1 MQKRDLPY
9 LVFGILITA
18 VASCRSATENNFP
31 PVEPE
36 LIAITPFDSAVDA
49 AATAVPTAEPPRP
62 GALPTTADAWPTI
75 GGNRAGLALTIP
87 PGWSNLTDQ
96 ISPAIENRLGINLL
110 FAADSER
117 TGRSL
122 LAGKSFAR
130 GATLTGL
137 LVSPPPPPADPAA
150 ALIELLTSA
159 APSAVRLTPITPI
172 TSANGVDGF
181 VVDVGDGPV
190 GLNVPGG
197 DLRTRVA
204 LFVPPAA
211 EGADGP
217 TWIALLLS
225 ASAEVWP
232 QYVPTFDRILASAE
246 VFAVRPGQT
255 AQEGNVVVR
264 GDLQGD
270 SVQVEATLERGV
282 SDLWTFNAGGGRYA
296 SLFLRPAEPLL
307 DLSLTLLG
315 PDRQTIAHVANGFA
329 GATEAATD
337 VWLPQPGVY
346 LLQVSE
352 FGGASGRY
360 TLALTLSDQ
369 PQHNDGG
376 PIAFDQALQGQL
388 PPNGQQVWVF
398 SGVARQRVSIVV
410 APQATTFDAIL
421 DLVGPDGN
429 ILFTLDE
436 GFSGDPEVVSA
447 YELPAAGE
455 YAVVV
460 RSFSAQGG
468 PYTLSLD
475 EGDRPI
481 DNFYDAGD
489 LAYGAVSAE
498 TLQGQEAHAWF
509 LQGKAGD
516 HILVRVT
523 PRSAN
528 LDLDVWLLDAA
539 VERVAAADEF
549 AAGEPET
556 MELTLDADG
565 QYIVLVRD
573 FNGEP
578 GEYEIALGAAPAA
591 TPETAGMLGYGDA
604 VIGAVQ
610 PGTAVAWTFSAA
622 AGDVINVA
630 AQAADSSGDLVL
642 QLVGPDGLTAREVDD
657 SPAGG
662 DEAIRAYVV
671 PAAGQWRVV
680 LREFFNGMANYRLTL
695 ERAR

>member
-18 VASCRSATENNFP
+18 VASCRSATETNLT

-36 LIAITPFDSAVDA
+36 LIATATPLGETAGASTDA
-49 AATAVPTAEPPRP
+49 APAAEPPQP
-62 GALPTTADAWPTI
+62 DLPPPSDAWPAI
-75 GGNRAGLALTIP
+75 GSDRAGLALAIP

-96 ISPAIENRLGINLL
+96 IGPAIDNRLGINLL

-117 TGRSL
+117 TGLSL
-122 LAGKSFAR
+122 LAGKPFGS
-130 GATLTGL
+130 GAYLTGL
-137 LVSPPPPPADPAA
+137 IVSPATPAADPAT
-150 ALIELLTSA
+150 ALIELLAGA
-159 APSAVRLTPITPI
+159 APAAVRLTPIAPI
-172 TSANGVDGF
+172 ASANGVGGF
-181 VVDVGDGPV
+181 VVDVGDGPI
-190 GLNVPGG
+190 GLNVAEAG

-204 LFVPPAA
+204 LFALPSA
-211 EGADGP
+211 EGAGGLA
-217 TWIALLLS
+217 WIALLLS
-225 ASAEVWP
+225 ASAYVWP
-232 QYVPTFDRILASAE
+232 QYVPVFERILASAE
-246 VFAVRPGQT
+246 VFPVRPGQP

-270 SVQVEATLERGV
+270 SVEVSATLERGV
-282 SDLWTFNAGGGRYA
+282 SDLWTFTTGGGRYA
-296 SLFLRPAEPLL
+296 SLYLRPEEAHL

-315 PDRQTIAHVANGFA
+315 PERQTIAHIANGFS
-329 GATEAATD
+329 GATEVVTD
-337 VWLPQPGVY
+337 VLLPQPGVY
-346 LLQVSE
+346 IVQLTAA
-352 FGGASGRY
+352 GATGRY
-360 TLALTLSDQ
+360 SLSLTLSGQ
-369 PQHNDGG
+369 PQYGSGG
-376 PIAFDQALQGQL
+376 PIAFGQALQGQL
-388 PPNGQQVWVF
+388 PPNGRQSWVF
-398 SGVARQRVSIVV
+398 SGVARQRISIVV
-410 APQATTFDAIL
+410 EPQVTTFDAIL
-421 DLVGPDGN
+421 ELVGPNG
-429 ILFTLDE
+429 LVFTLDE

-468 PYTLSLD
+468 AYTLSLD
-475 EGDRPI
+475 EGERPI
-481 DNFYDAGD
+481 GNFYDAGD
-489 LAYGAVSAE
+489 LVYGAVTAA
-498 TLQGQEAHAWF
+498 TLQGREAHAWF
-509 LQGKAGD
+509 LQGQAGD

-539 VERVAAADEF
+539 VERIAAADAF

-556 MELTLDADG
+556 IELTLNAGG

-591 TPETAGMLGYGDA
+591 TPETAGTLSYGDA

-610 PGTAVAWTFSAA
+610 PDTAVAWTFNAE
-622 AGDVINVA
+622 AGDVINVV

-642 QLVGPDGLTAREVDD
+642 QLVGPDGATAREVDAG
-657 SPAGG
+657 PAGS

-671 PAAGQWRVV
+671 PAAGQWRIV
-680 LREFFNGMANYRLTL
+680 LREFFNGMANYRLSL
-695 ERAR
+695 ERAQ